1 MTFFFAFHALSYEL
15 FYFISV
21 ASTHARTLVAVGT
34 RAVLGERKPSWHR
47 EATTPNRQH
56 RKDLED
62 TDKTDEQKMGNLDTE
77 DEDLLLISPEAGLL
91 SSRSSNLPRLDS
103 RLMEHHH
110 VPLPSL
116 TRPHPTH
123 F

>member
-1 MTFFFAFHALSYEL
+1 MPFHMSFFTLFQLHLPTLEPWWLWARALFL
-15 FYFISV
+15 
-21 ASTHARTLVAVGT
+21 A
-34 RAVLGERKPSWHR
+34 ERKPSWHR

-103 RLMEHHH
+103 ILMEHHH

>member
-1 MTFFFAFHALSYEL
+1 M
-15 FYFISV
+15 
-21 ASTHARTLVAVGT
+21 AVGT
-34 RAVLGERKPSWHR
+34 CAGLAERKPSWHR

-56 RKDLED
+56 KQDLED
-62 TDKTDEQKMGNLDTE
+62 MDKTDEQKTGNLDE
-77 DEDLLLISPEAGLL
+77 DEDSLLISPETGLL
-91 SSRSSNLPRLDS
+91 SSRSSNFPGLD
-103 RLMEHHH
+103 RGLMEHHQ